1 MEFNKILLEQIN
13 EEFMSCDQTI
23 SLAESVTAGAMQL
36 AFSEMTNSK
45 LFYKGGI
52 TVHSPDK
59 IVKLLKVET
68 SEIKNSNCVSSLI
81 ADKLGLYA
89 STMFESDWCIATSGY
104 CTPERHSVFEIY
116 VYYSILYKRQIVFSD
131 KIEFNNYKNKF
142 SPLSVKLYYTEEI
155 LKKILSQLKLT
166 LILNSKETNDRSTL

>member
-13 EEFMSCDQTI
+13 DEFMSCDQTI
-23 SLAESVTAGAMQL
+23 SIAESVTAGAMQL

-52 TVHSPDK
+52 TLHTPDK
-59 IVKLLKVET
+59 IVKLLKVDN
-68 SEIKNSNCVSSLI
+68 SEIRNSNCVSSLI
-81 ADKLGLYA
+81 ADKLGRYA

-116 VYYSILYKRQIVFSD
+116 VYYSILYKREVVFSD
-131 KIEFNNYKNKF
+131 KIEFDNLRNKLN
-142 SPLSVKLYYTEEI
+142 PLSVKLYYTEQI
-155 LKKILSQLKLT
+155 LRKFLSQLKLT
-166 LILNSKETNDRSTL
+166 LILNSNETNDKSIL